1 MMEKLVWHTET
12 MAWEEMI
19 PYEQNARK
27 IKAANRK
34 KLDESLEEFDVVE
47 IPIIDFDNVI
57 IGGHQRRHRMVLHG
71 KGAQVVDVRK
81 PNRKLTEHEFKKL
94 NLLLNSE
101 KFKGEYDLKMLEE
114 FFSDFDLKEEFDIDM
129 PKFEDIQMPDKAMM
143 NDEPEMAIVPKYSEK
158 YAAVVIVIENEI
170 DENFVRSVLGLT
182 KAKDYKTDNV
192 GESYVL
198 NAKQFTELWNKR

>member
-1 MMEKLVWHTET
+1 MEKLIWHTEK
-12 MAWEEMI
+12 MKWEDMI
-19 PYEQNARK
+19 PYEKNARK

-47 IPIIDFDNVI
+47 IPIIDFDNII

-81 PNRKLTEHEFKKL
+81 PNRKLTDHEFKKL

-114 FFSDFDLKEEFDIDM
+114 FFSEFDLKEEFDIDM
-129 PKFEDIQMPDKAMM
+129 PSFKDLDLPENMPEES
-143 NDEPEMAIVPKYSEK
+143 EPEMTIVPKFSEK
-158 YAAVVIVIENEI
+158 YSAVVIVIENEI
-170 DENFVRSVLGLT
+170 DENFVRSVLGLA

-198 NAKQFTELWNKR
+198 TAKQFTEAWNKK